1 MFRKYMYTIASII
14 LCLMNLQ
21 HNRTQYRFVYRP
33 LKIKSTFSCFNEE
46 IKSKYFDYCIY
57 MKPCSKRYG
66 LDKKKPIHF
75 SFSVSF
81 LYKLE
86 PATFVSIK
94 CLIQLKSVKFCI

>member
-46 IKSKYFDYCIY
+46 IKSKYFDYYIY
-57 MKPCSKRYG
+57 MKPCSQRYG
-66 LDKKKPIHF
+66 LDNKNPYILVF
-75 SFSVSF
+75 
-81 LYKLE
+81 
-86 PATFVSIK
+86 
-94 CLIQLKSVKFCI
+94 Q